1 MEHTSA
7 IKRSWGLTLVVF
19 SAVAALC
26 GNVRCDP
33 PDCSNQYAEMA
44 PCLPFVQGQESPP
57 ADACCK
63 ALGDVRKN
71 SPVCL
76 CMLVAPGSPG
86 TSVGGG
92 IPGLNT
98 TLELMLPSLC
108 KVQADPSQCSRLLNG
123 SPQSAPSSSPKS
135 AGTIVGAPVP
145 VNPPASQPSPA
156 SYGGAAAHVV
166 KSFFTWSS
174 LGFNLFAVL
183 IAVGLHRV

>member
-7 IKRSWGLTLVVF
+7 ITRGWGLTLVLF

-33 PDCSNQYAEMA
+33 ADCSNQFAEMA

-86 TSVGGG
+86 TSAGGG

-135 AGTIVGAPVP
+135 AGTSEEASPSAYCDVIGLLLERHCKHLLGSFAAPE
-145 VNPPASQPSPA
+145 Q
-156 SYGGAAAHVV
+156 AA
-166 KSFFTWSS
+166 
-174 LGFNLFAVL
+174 LC
-183 IAVGLHRV
+183 

>member
-1 MEHTSA
+1 LIDCWGVEPITIRNRGEEMEHMSA
-7 IKRSWGLTLVVF
+7 IKRGWGLTLVVF

-86 TSVGGG
+86 TSAGGG
-92 IPGLNT
+92 IPGLNA

-108 KVQADPSQCSRLLNG
+108 KVQADPSQCSRKLCPFPACVLANIASPLEYPPCLASHFRYFQPLIQPLTLLAL
-123 SPQSAPSSSPKS
+123 SFPS
-135 AGTIVGAPVP
+135 
-145 VNPPASQPSPA
+145 
-156 SYGGAAAHVV
+156 
-166 KSFFTWSS
+166 
-174 LGFNLFAVL
+174 NLAWFLV
-183 IAVGLHRV
+183 

>member
-7 IKRSWGLTLVVF
+7 ITRGWGLTLVLF

-33 PDCSNQYAEMA
+33 ADCSNQFAEMA

-86 TSVGGG
+86 TSAGGG

-108 KVQADPSQCSRLLNG
+108 KVQADPSQCSRKFCPFPACFLANNASLLEY
-123 SPQSAPSSSPKS
+123 
-135 AGTIVGAPVP
+135 
-145 VNPPASQPSPA
+145 PPCRASRCLYFQPLIEPFTLLA
-156 SYGGAAAHVV
+156 F
-166 KSFFTWSS
+166 SFPP
-174 LGFNLFAVL
+174 NLA
-183 IAVGLHRV
+183 